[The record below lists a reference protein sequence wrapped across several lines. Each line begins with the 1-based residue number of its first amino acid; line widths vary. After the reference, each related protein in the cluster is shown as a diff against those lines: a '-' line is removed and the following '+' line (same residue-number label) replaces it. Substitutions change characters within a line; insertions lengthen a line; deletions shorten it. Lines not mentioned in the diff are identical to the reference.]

1 MKKAL
6 ALQEH
11 TLFLGEEIANSV
23 SHGVGL
29 LAAAAAAPVL
39 VFSAAHSGGAARIGR
54 ERLCGHDGAA
64 VPHIH
69 ALPRV
74 AKESG
79 QATHV
84 GAGFLD
90 YRLSGDMKSA
100 QKQLAVNT
108 AQNLFG
114 SIQMVMLAEIKIAR
128 VLPLGNNNI
137 DVNVKV
143 AEEDIDRE
151 S

>member
-1 MKKAL
+1 M
-6 ALQEH
+6 
-11 TLFLGEEIANSV
+11 
-23 SHGVGL
+23 
-29 LAAAAAAPVL
+29 
-39 VFSAAHSGGAARIGR
+39 
-54 ERLCGHDGAA
+54 
-64 VPHIH
+64 
-69 ALPRV
+69 
-74 AKESG
+74 
-79 QATHV
+79 
-84 GAGFLD
+84 D

-114 SIQMVMLAEIKIAR
+114 SIKMVMLEEIKIAR

-137 DVNVKV
+137 DVNAKV